1 MDARTRRVHA
11 AAVATIL
18 DNRTSHAA
26 LRISAIVFLVDTGPR
41 VLSMY
46 ASAVAMQLDD
56 TQLRSRTCHTIS
68 HHNAVRRAATDAIGR
83 MEPDAQSAHAAA
95 VALQLDSREWM
106 VRLSAVRA
114 LGRMPATVSA
124 WATKI

>member
-26 LRISAIVFLVDTGPR
+26 LRISAIVFLADTGPR

-56 TQLRSRTCHTIS
+56 TQLRSRTIAQ
-68 HHNAVRRAATDAIGR
+68 HNAVRRAATDAIGR